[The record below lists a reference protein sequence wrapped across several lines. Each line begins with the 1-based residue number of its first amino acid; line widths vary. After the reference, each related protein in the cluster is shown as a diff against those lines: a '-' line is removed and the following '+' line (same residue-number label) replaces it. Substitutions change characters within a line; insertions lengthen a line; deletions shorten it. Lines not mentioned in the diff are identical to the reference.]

1 MTNDKKFCL
10 RCFVGDFFI
19 AGKYFSSLKKLFEVI
34 TMLTIDDI
42 KKVVEKIAPEYN
54 LKKVTLFGSRA
65 NGNFRE
71 DSDIDL
77 IVDFPEN
84 STLLT
89 LISLKH
95 KLEDIFL
102 INVDVVSRGGITKN
116 SMLEIEKE
124 IEIYAA

>member
-1 MTNDKKFCL
+1 
-10 RCFVGDFFI
+10 
-19 AGKYFSSLKKLFEVI
+19 
-34 TMLTIDDI
+34 MLTIDDI
-42 KKVVEKIAPEYN
+42 KKVVAKIAPEYN

-84 STLLT
+84 AG
-89 LISLKH
+89 LIAHVSLKYD
-95 KLEDIFL
+95 LEDAFGL
-102 INVDVVSRGGITKN
+102 NVDVISRGGLKGSI
-116 SMLEIEKE
+116 LEIEKE

>member
-1 MTNDKKFCL
+1 
-10 RCFVGDFFI
+10 
-19 AGKYFSSLKKLFEVI
+19 
-34 TMLTIDDI
+34 MLTIEDI
-42 KKVVEKIAPEYN
+42 KKVVAKIAPEYN

-65 NGNFRE
+65 NENNR
-71 DSDIDL
+71 DNSDINL
-77 IVDFPEN
+77 IVDFPES

-102 INVDVVSRGGITKN
+102 LNIDVISRDGLEN
-116 SMLEIEKE
+116 SYIEIEKE